1 MPWKATTLA
10 SDSQNQATL
19 GPDDRPDVL
28 VTAKGRLVL
37 VPSLDE
43 LMSRKGAAGLQ
54 ICLDELSHHH
64 FMKHGYDWIYMGA
77 TIKSSVATGRGY
89 YFIHFGHDVHYV
101 GSYRQAISYL
111 LNYAATGHANHAE
124 RRAR

>member
-1 MPWKATTLA
+1 MTVRENSTFPTPL
-10 SDSQNQATL
+10 SCSLDE
-19 GPDDRPDVL
+19 RPAL
-28 VTAKGRLVL
+28 SITPKGRLAL

-43 LMSRKGAAGLQ
+43 LLKRKGAAGLQ

-64 FMKHGYDWIYMGA
+64 FMKHGYDWIYTGA
-77 TIKSSVATGRGY
+77 MIKSSVATGRGY
-89 YFIHFGHDVHYV
+89 YFIHFAGDVHYV

-111 LNYAATGHANHAE
+111 LNYASTGVPNHAN